1 MLVYLRLFR
10 YNPEGGRVKPSYDTY
25 NVEAEPTDRV
35 LDLLEYVKA
44 YHDGTLSF
52 RRSCGHGVCGSDA
65 MRINGRNMLA
75 CKALVKDLGK
85 EITVEPLLGMRVIK
99 DYIVDMDKFF
109 ESYRAVQPF
118 FISDEPPADGKERIQ
133 SRAQRERFDDTTKC
147 IMCAACT
154 TSCPSFWS
162 DEEYLGPAA
171 IVNAH
176 RFIFDSRDTGAAE
189 RLEVLN
195 ERIGVWKCRTAF
207 NCTEACPRDIKVT
220 QAIAE
225 VKRAIRTGR
234 LD

>member
-1 MLVYLRLFR
+1 
-10 YNPEGGRVKPSYDTY
+10 
-25 NVEAEPTDRV
+25 
-35 LDLLEYVKA
+35 
-44 YHDGTLSF
+44 
-52 RRSCGHGVCGSDA
+52 
-65 MRINGRNMLA
+65 
-75 CKALVKDLGK
+75 
-85 EITVEPLLGMRVIK
+85 
-99 DYIVDMDKFF
+99 
-109 ESYRAVQPF
+109 
-118 FISDEPPADGKERIQ
+118 
-133 SRAQRERFDDTTKC
+133 
-147 IMCAACT
+147 MCAACT